1 MLARSYNA
9 GEQGINQKF
18 WEDGI
23 LEELVE
29 KL

>member
-9 GEQGINQKF
+9 GEQGNNQKF
-18 WEDGI
+18 WEDDI
-23 LEELVE
+23 LEELE

>member
-18 WEDGI
+18 WEDDI
-23 LEELVE
+23 LEELE

>member
-9 GEQGINQKF
+9 GEHGINQKF
-18 WEDGI
+18 WEDDI
-23 LEELVE
+23 LEELE